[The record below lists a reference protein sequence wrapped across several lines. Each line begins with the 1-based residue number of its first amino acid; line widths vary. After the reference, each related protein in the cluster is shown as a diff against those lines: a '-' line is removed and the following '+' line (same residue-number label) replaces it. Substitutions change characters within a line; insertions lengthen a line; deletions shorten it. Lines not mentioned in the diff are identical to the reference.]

1 MTTDQAQSKKH
12 RLAQR
17 VGQLSKAG
25 RVKLVFSR
33 RPAEKSWVAL
43 ATNETR
49 WSAQTVLRHYF
60 HRWPIEVLFKMS
72 KQYLGLG
79 DYQVLRYRGV
89 VRYLHLVLIAYL
101 LLTHLALNESSA
113 QAEIKEQGELR
124 LPSIPELQ
132 VKLRRMLWENL
143 ITTMEKGSRTRS
155 AARKLKEA
163 MML

>member
-1 MTTDQAQSKKH
+1 M
-12 RLAQR
+12 R
-17 VGQLSKAG
+17 
-25 RVKLVFSR
+25 
-33 RPAEKSWVAL
+33 
-43 ATNETR
+43 ET
-49 WSAQTVLRHYF
+49 V
-60 HRWPIEVLFKMS
+60 E
-72 KQYLGLG
+72 LG

-132 VKLRRMLWENL
+132 VKLRGMLWENL
-143 ITTMEKGSRTRS
+143 ITNMERGVRTRS